1 MCVYLV
7 CGYGACNL
15 NLDFFDTKCFY
26 INLILH
32 CYYKVY
38 ATHHFLFLITFH
50 VINQIE

>member
-15 NLDFFDTKCFY
+15 SLDFFGTKCFY

-32 CYYKVY
+32 CYYTVY
-38 ATHHFLFLITFH
+38 PTHHFFLITFH
-50 VINQIE
+50 VINQV